1 MFTSP
6 VSDRQGEKQYPPMVR
21 LAEGVVRIAGERSYF
36 LVIYKIHLLTPRQK
50 WKEEGMLFCSQGVCF
65 QTWQW
70 EVEPWVLTEAFQLCP
85 RKAQKALYSSQPRP
99 CR

>member
-36 LVIYKIHLLTPRQK
+36 LVIYKIRLLTPRQK
-50 WKEEGMLFCSQGVCF
+50 WKEEGCCSAARVS
-65 QTWQW
+65 
-70 EVEPWVLTEAFQLCP
+70 AF
-85 RKAQKALYSSQPRP
+85 RP
-99 CR
+99 GSGRWSPGF